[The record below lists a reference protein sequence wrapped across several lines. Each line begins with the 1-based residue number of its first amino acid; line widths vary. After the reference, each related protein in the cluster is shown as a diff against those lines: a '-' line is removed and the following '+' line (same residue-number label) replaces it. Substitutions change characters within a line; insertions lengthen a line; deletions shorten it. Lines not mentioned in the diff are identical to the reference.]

1 LQIAKS
7 TPPLPQ
13 PPAIFGTV
21 KAHSVRNSF
30 FSQRSK
36 ERAMPVMGEQ
46 LDEKLAAI
54 EKEALAAI
62 QTVDSTTEL
71 DSLRSRYLGKK
82 SAIDE
87 VMRGLRDLS
96 NEERPKVGQKAN
108 EVKAAIENAYKS
120 RRDQLHRQSLLSQ
133 LSTEK
138 IDVTLPGTGRPLGHL
153 HPLTQVTDEL
163 IHIFYGMGFQVVEG
177 PEIET
182 DYYNF
187 DALNTPPDHPARD
200 SQDTFYTD
208 IPEGLD
214 HTGNR
219 WSVLLRSQTS
229 TVQVRTMEKMKPPL
243 RVISPGRVYRNEEVN
258 ARKYPLFHQ
267 VEGLLIDRDVTFGQ
281 LKGTLN
287 EFIRVLFGKPLKTR
301 FRPDFFP
308 FTEPSAELDCECP
321 FCNGSGCRTCGQ
333 RGWLELLGCGMVD
346 PNVLTG
352 AGIDPNE
359 YSGFAFGMG
368 IDRLAML
375 RFGIND
381 IRHLFTS
388 DLRFLQQ
395 F

>member
-1 LQIAKS
+1 M
-7 TPPLPQ
+7 Q
-13 PPAIFGTV
+13 PIQQELA
-21 KAHSVRNSF
+21 
-30 FSQRSK
+30 Q
-36 ERAMPVMGEQ
+36 
-46 LDEKLAAI
+46 KLTAL
-54 EKEALAAI
+54 KDEALHAFT
-62 QTVDSTTEL
+62 QSESMNDL
-71 DSLRSRYLGKK
+71 DTARSRYLGKK
-82 SAIDE
+82 SALDE
-87 VMRGLRDLS
+87 VMRGLRELPP
-96 NEERPKVGQKAN
+96 EEKPKIGQLAN
-108 EVKAAIENAYKS
+108 EVKAGIEEAYKL
-120 RRDQLHRQSLLSQ
+120 QRQTLRKKELEAQ
-133 LSTEK
+133 LSAEK
-138 IDVTLPGTGRPLGHL
+138 IDVTMPGLGRRLGHL
-153 HPLTQVTDEL
+153 HPLTQVTNEL
-163 IHIFYGMGFQVVEG
+163 ITIFYGMGFQVVEG

-200 SQDTFYTD
+200 SQDTFYTN
-208 IPEGLD
+208 IPAGTTAD
-214 HTGNR
+214 GQN

-229 TVQVRTMEKMKPPL
+229 TVQIRTMERMKPPL

-287 EFIRVLFGKPLKTR
+287 EFIRVLFGRPLKTR

-321 FCNGSGCRTCGQ
+321 FCSGAGCRTCGQ

-346 PNVLTG
+346 PNVLAG

-359 YSGFAFGMG
+359 WSGFAFGMG

-388 DLRFLQQ
+388 DVRFLEQ